1 MTELRVGVVDVLVI
15 RPRAAGDDGGVAGWR
30 VLLLQ
35 RAPGMR
41 SPGAWEMVHG
51 SIEPGE
57 RPDAAARREVREETG
72 LAAERLYSIRVQP
85 FYLAKMD
92 TVQLA
97 VVFCAFLAEPGAVAL
112 GPEHQAHRW
121 VTTDE
126 ALATFAWPS
135 ERQALREAM
144 QLLGAGDAGPME
156 DVLRVE

>member
-15 RPRAAGDDGGVAGWR
+15 RPRAAGGDGGVAGWR

-35 RAPGMR
+35 RAPGVR
-41 SPGAWEMVHG
+41 SPGSWEMVHG

-57 RPDAAARREVREETG
+57 RPDAAALREVEEETG
-72 LAAERLYSIRVQP
+72 LAPERLYSIRVQP

-97 VVFCAFLAEPGAVAL
+97 VVFCAFLPDAGDVTL
-112 GPEHQAHRW
+112 GPEHRAHRW
-121 VTTDE
+121 VTVDE
-126 ALATFAWPS
+126 ALETFSWPS

-144 QLLGAGDAGPME
+144 QLLGGGDAGAME
-156 DVLRVE
+156 DVLRVY